1 MFISRDSIISGYIY
15 KVKVTI
21 PQISYILEKNI
32 KSWEDFTQRLKN
44 ENRYQDEKEIGEK
57 RPILESPS
65 KLDWSP
71 DQSIEE
77 IEDDE
82 ERNRIWTER
91 YLERRER
98 ENFILFTNGGRRNE
112 SRITIQG
119 KEWEEQ

>member
-1 MFISRDSIISGYIY
+1 M
-15 KVKVTI
+15 
-21 PQISYILEKNI
+21 EKNI